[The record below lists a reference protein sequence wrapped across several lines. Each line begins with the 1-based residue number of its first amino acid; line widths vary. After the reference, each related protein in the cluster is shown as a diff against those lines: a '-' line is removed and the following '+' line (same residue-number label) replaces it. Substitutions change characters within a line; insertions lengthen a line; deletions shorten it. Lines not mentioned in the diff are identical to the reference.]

1 MFSSIL
7 ALINDESQDIQD
19 QMLIKF
25 KAKDEDETGITNIS
39 EVKAVLDEINKKY
52 KEEKKTD
59 LLTVVEL
66 ADITKIITDFY
77 GYKEIPYANIHKH
90 IIDYKIKELAT
101 GRVNS
106 RVNNLEVHLQE
117 IFSKYDEKKNGKI
130 KV

>member
-52 KEEKKTD
+52 K
-59 LLTVVEL
+59 
-66 ADITKIITDFY
+66 
-77 GYKEIPYANIHKH
+77 
-90 IIDYKIKELAT
+90 
-101 GRVNS
+101 
-106 RVNNLEVHLQE
+106 
-117 IFSKYDEKKNGKI
+117 
-130 KV
+130 